1 MAKQEI
7 IRTTVPVGNEWH
19 TEDLEAKAESL
30 GMSKSELI
38 LMATNLFMHL
48 TAKEVRNLDT
58 FAEIRRLTEH
68 GLKAKHVVTLTVNSE
83 DNE

>member
-1 MAKQEI
+1 MVKQEKI
-7 IRTTVPVGNEWH
+7 QLTIPASNKWH
-19 TEDLEAKAESL
+19 TEDLEAKAEKI